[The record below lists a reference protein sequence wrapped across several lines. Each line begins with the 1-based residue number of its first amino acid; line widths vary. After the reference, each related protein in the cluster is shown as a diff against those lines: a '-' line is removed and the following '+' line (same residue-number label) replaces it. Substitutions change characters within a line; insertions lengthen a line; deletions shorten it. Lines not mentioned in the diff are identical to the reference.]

1 MDKWEYK
8 KVSSK
13 DLNLNKLGEEGWEM
27 CGVEVNSF
35 SFFVDYYFKRKKEA

>member
-27 CGVEVNSF
+27 CGVEASF
-35 SFFVDYYFKRKKEA
+35 SFFVDYYFKRKKDA